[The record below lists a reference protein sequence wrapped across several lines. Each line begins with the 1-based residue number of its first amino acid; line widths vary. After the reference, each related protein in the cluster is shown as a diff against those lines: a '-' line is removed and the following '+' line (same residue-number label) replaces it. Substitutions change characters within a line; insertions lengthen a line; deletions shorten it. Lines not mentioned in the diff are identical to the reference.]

1 MALKTSSQTV
11 SAFLAA
17 LPDDR
22 RREVER
28 VRTLVRR
35 HLPNGYEEVIS
46 NNMLVYQVPLDRYP
60 DTYNGH
66 PLWYV
71 ALGSQKNY
79 LALHLMGV
87 YADAEQQRRLKNAFK
102 AAGKKLDMGK
112 ACIRFKSADDLPSG
126 AIADIVGSTPVDRWV
141 EIAESA
147 RRRSRRG

>member
-1 MALKTSSQTV
+1 MTQKTSSQAV

-28 VRTLVRR
+28 VRALVRK
-35 HLPNGYEEVIS
+35 HLPKGYEEVIS

-60 DTYNGH
+60 DTYNGR

-79 LALHLMGV
+79 LALHLMRV
-87 YADAEQQRRLKNAFK
+87 YADAEQQQQLTNAFK
-102 AAGKKLDMGK
+102 AAAKKLDMGK
-112 ACIRFKSADDLPSG
+112 ACIRFKSADDLPSD
-126 AIADIVGSTPVDRWV
+126 AIADIVASTPVDRWV

-147 RRRSRRG
+147 RRR